1 MHATL
6 CDDSD
11 LIDLLRRRADF
22 AGGVL
27 VESTRLLF
35 DPVGNILRPG
45 KAIVL
50 VRDAF
55 SLAKGKPK
63 KVAWY

>member
-6 CDDSD
+6 IGDND
-11 LIDLLRRRADF
+11 LIDLLRCRTGF

-27 VESTRLLF
+27 VESTKLLF
-35 DPVGNILRPG
+35 DPVGNILHPF

-63 KVAWY
+63 IVAWY